1 MFEKENGVF
10 SLSTIDHFL
19 TLKRSKGK
27 IFDAGV
33 LHHVDNLSDHELI
46 YAILDV
52 AYEESKTDKIEEIP
66 MIARPVWRNAT
77 SDQKLE
83 FNDVVFR
90 KLRTLNVDHQVISCT
105 NPHCVDPSHLEKIDF
120 SASDLLKLIDDAA
133 FKFVPVTKLK
143 AKTTRLRPI

>member
-33 LHHVDNLSDHELI
+33 LHHVENLSDHELI

-66 MIARPVWRNAT
+66 MIARPVWRNAS

-90 KLRTLNVDHQVISCT
+90 KLRTLNVDHPVISCT
-105 NPHCVDPSHLEKIDF
+105 KGRLQNKKKPDLRTLSQKEVGGPDQNP
-120 SASDLLKLIDDAA
+120 
-133 FKFVPVTKLK
+133 KFVACKIGT
-143 AKTTRLRPI
+143 